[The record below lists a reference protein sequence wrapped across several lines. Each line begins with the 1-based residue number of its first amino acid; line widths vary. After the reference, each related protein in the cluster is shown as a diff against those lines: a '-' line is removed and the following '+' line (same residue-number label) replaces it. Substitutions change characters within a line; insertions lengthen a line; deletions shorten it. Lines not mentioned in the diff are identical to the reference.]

1 MSRIEELFNSLI
13 DAFDIFLNIE
23 EKEIGC
29 LNEREHE
36 RFLADR
42 NYYSQLLVEKL
53 NGDMEQLAKENLM
66 KSYPLL
72 METFNDD
79 VGGMGNSRRKRNKVE
94 EYGR

>member
-53 NGDMEQLAKENLM
+53 NGDMEQLTKENLM

-79 VGGMGNSRRKRNKVE
+79 GGMGNSRRKRNKVE